1 VSLALANFDVS
12 GDVWPAERG
21 KRFLVCWIG
30 KKEPIVK
37 FGVASVYILAVA
49 IESSRMCHPAMS
61 QHGLLTWISNVKR
74 TERGYLKIGPSEST
88 RYLRYF
94 DRISQNQSL
103 KHIVFRV
110 RMKRNLVWWE
120 ITKMKVPLQVFSKCE
135 VRSSSFLSL
144 AERNELVVSRYRL

>member
-1 VSLALANFDVS
+1 
-12 GDVWPAERG
+12 
-21 KRFLVCWIG
+21 
-30 KKEPIVK
+30 VK

-120 ITKMKVPLQVFSKCE
+120 ITKMKVPLQVFRKCE